1 MARRCSLTNDERVGL
16 AVLLIAA
23 FWLYLFGAVSP
34 VR

>member
-16 AVLLIAA
+16 AVLLILT
-23 FWLYLFGAVSP
+23 FWILLFGFVSP